1 MNSKLPVDV
10 LGRVWDH
17 SDIDKDG
24 YLDDEE
30 FAVAMHLVYK
40 ALEKEPVPMLL
51 PQNLIPISK
60 RKRGPPAPAL
70 PPTMM
75 FAGASPGRGSPG
87 PGSAPITL
95 AVGEYTEKPWD
106 MHISGELG

>member
-24 YLDDEE
+24 YLDSEE

-60 RKRGPPAPAL
+60 RKRGPQAPSLPNATIPAFQ
-70 PPTMM
+70 T
-75 FAGASPGRGSPG
+75 SGRSSPG
-87 PGSAPITL
+87 PTIQP
-95 AVGEYTEKPWD
+95 AVGKLFAN
-106 MHISGELG
+106 IINNR